1 MFVKRDADGTICA
14 ISKVESSECTEV
26 IAEDSPELAAFLRQ
40 IQPEVEQSLAE
51 SDLQMARVLE
61 DVVNVLIDKSII
73 RFTDLPEAAQKKL
86 MHRKEMRGQHQAI
99 SLLGDDDDDIA
110 L

>member
-1 MFVKRDADGTICA
+1 MFVKRDETGVISAVSRESMVGFEEQLPADHP
-14 ISKVESSECTEV
+14 
-26 IAEDSPELAAFLRQ
+26 DLLAYVHALR
-40 IQPEVEQSLAE
+40 PDVEQTLEA

-61 DVVNVLIDKSII
+61 DVINVLMDKGIL

-86 MHRKEMRGQHQAI
+86 MHRREIRGRFNAVD
-99 SLLGDDDDDIA
+99 LLDEDDDIG